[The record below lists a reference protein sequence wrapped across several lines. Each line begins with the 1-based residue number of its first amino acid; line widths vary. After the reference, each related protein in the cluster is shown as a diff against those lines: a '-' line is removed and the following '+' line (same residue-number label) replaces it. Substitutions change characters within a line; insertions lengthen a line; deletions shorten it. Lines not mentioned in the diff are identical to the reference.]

1 MTAPMNLA
9 ARLDFDGRLLGI
21 VASLAAIWVGFH
33 IASDGLFIT
42 PRNLYNLSLQ
52 TASVAIMAIGMV
64 PVIVIRQIDL
74 SVGSVLGVAAMIMG
88 IVQADWLPPV
98 FGLGSAAIWPVT
110 VAAGILVGAIIGGFQ
125 GWIVGYLGVPS
136 FVVTLGGLLVWRGA
150 AWWVTHGQTVAPLDE
165 RFSLIGGGVYGTIGA
180 AASWAMAGLAVIG
193 LAVAAFSRRRRLKQ
207 FGFELRPVWAEI
219 LAFAIR
225 CALVLGFVAT
235 MNAYDMPAIA
245 AQRLADARGFVLPKG
260 ATLAEG
266 IPIPVLIVVGLAL
279 VATVVLQRTRFG
291 RYLFA
296 MGGNPEAAERAG
308 IDIARMTMLVLMTMG
323 ALAGL
328 SASIASARL
337 QSAGNALGTSD
348 ELRVIA
354 AAVIGG
360 TSLAGGIGSV
370 WGAILG
376 ALVIQSLQSGMAL
389 LGFDSSL
396 QNIVTGIVLVAA
408 VFADGLYLKLRKG
421 VR

>member
-1 MTAPMNLA
+1 MTKQGT
-9 ARLDFDGRLLGI
+9 RLGI
-21 VASLAAIWVGFH
+21 DPRLFGMAICLILIWAGFDVASG
-33 IASDGLFIT
+33 GLFVT

-74 SVGSVLGVAAMIMG
+74 SVGSVLGIAAMVMG
-88 IVQADWLPPV
+88 IVQVDWLPPLL
-98 FGLGSAAIWPVT
+98 GLGHPAIWPIT
-110 VAAGILVGAIIGGFQ
+110 VMAGILVGAAIGTMQGTII
-125 GWIVGYLGVPS
+125 GYLGVPS
-136 FVVTLGGLLVWRGA
+136 FVVTLGGLLIWRGA

-165 RFSLIGGGVYGTIGA
+165 RFGLIGGGVYGTIGA
-180 AASWAMAGLAVIG
+180 RASWVLGGLAI
-193 LAVAAFSRRRRLKQ
+193 LAIIIAAIRRRRTLRD
-207 FGFELRPVWAEI
+207 FGFLVRPIWAE
-219 LAFAIR
+219 AITIGVR
-225 CALVLGFVAT
+225 CALVFGFVAT

-245 AQRLADARGFVLPKG
+245 AKRLAEAKGYVLPDG
-260 ATLAEG
+260 ASIAEG

-279 VATVVLQRTRFG
+279 AATLLLERMRFG
-291 RYLFA
+291 RYVFA

-308 IDIARMTMLVLMTMG
+308 INVARMTLGVFALMG

-328 SASIASARL
+328 SASIAAARL
-337 QSAGNALGTSD
+337 QSAGNALGTLD

-360 TSLAGGIGSV
+360 TSLSGGIGSV

-376 ALVIQSLQSGMAL
+376 AVVIQSLQSGMAL

-408 VFADGLYLKLRKG
+408 VYADMLYR
-421 VR
+421 RTQRI